1 MATSKPRMM
10 ITLDPETKA
19 VLDDLAEAVGRP
31 VATVV
36 SSLLD
41 EVRDQLSS
49 TAAMTRAARAGNSK
63 GVKQILTHMVGSAA
77 AEMMTAS
84 QTELFGKVIKAEKKR
99 KAGAK

>member
-10 ITLDPETKA
+10 ITLTVDTKA
-19 VLDDLAEAVGRP
+19 VLDDLADATGRP

-41 EVRDQLSS
+41 ELRDQLAN
-49 TAAMTRAARAGNSK
+49 TARLARAAREGNSK
-63 GVKQILTHMVGSAA
+63 AVRKILSHMVGDAA

-84 QTELFGKVIKAEKKR
+84 QPELFTKPRKR
-99 KAGAK
+99 SK